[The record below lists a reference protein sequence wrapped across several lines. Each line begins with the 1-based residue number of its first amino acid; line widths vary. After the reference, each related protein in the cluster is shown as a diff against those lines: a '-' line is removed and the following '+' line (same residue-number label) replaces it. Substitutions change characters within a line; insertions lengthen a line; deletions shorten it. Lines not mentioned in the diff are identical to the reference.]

1 MSSQGESISAYL
13 FMLTLGILF
22 LLIKEHPGIKGIE
35 IFEHCFLYIA
45 YAVDTMLF
53 LKDSQSTAY
62 LVEPFN
68 NFSVFSGLKLSLRK
82 CEKARIGA
90 LKGV

>member
-1 MSSQGESISAYL
+1 MRSQDESISAYL

-22 LLIKEHPGIKGIE
+22 LLIKEHRGIKGIE

-53 LKDSQSTAY
+53 LKDSQSIAY
-62 LVEPFN
+62 LAEPFN
-68 NFSVFSGLKLSLRK
+68 NFSVFSGLKLSLRNAK
-82 CEKARIGA
+82 KRE
-90 LKGV
+90 